1 MRGEKVNGTAPSA
14 ESGRLTRTRRSALVS
29 SVRTW
34 AAEVRPRRAD
44 LKRDLLAGMP
54 GAIAAVPDGM
64 ANGALAGVNPIHGL
78 YASMVG
84 RVAGG
89 LTASTKMMVIT
100 TTSAAALAAGEA
112 VEAAPDD
119 QRSDAVI
126 WLTLIAGLV
135 IFAAGVMGLSRYV
148 RFVSQSVMLGFLT
161 GLSANIF
168 FGQLP
173 ALTGSPSEGN
183 FAITRAL
190 NVVLHPAQMDLAS
203 VAAGIS
209 AILLLAVLSQTR
221 AASVASLVALL
232 VPTLVVILA
241 DVPGVARVSDLGAIP
256 QGLPSPHLPSLAAL
270 SPSVISAAFAIA
282 AIIVV
287 QGAGVA
293 EAAPNPDGTRSSPG
307 RDFRAQGVANLAA
320 GLFGGQP
327 VGGSVSAT
335 ALNVSVGASS
345 RWAAIW
351 SGIGV
356 ALVLVVF
363 STAVGYV
370 VLPTL
375 AAFLV
380 YAAIRSIKPG
390 EIWSVT
396 HSGINSLV
404 ALGVTLVAT
413 LLLPVPAAV
422 GVGVGIS
429 LMLQL
434 NQEAVDLRVVELY
447 PMPGDR
453 FGERPPPRH
462 LEADSVVVLDVYGS
476 MFFAGAK
483 TLQDLLPQVGLAQNV
498 SVILRLRGRT
508 TLGSTFLRVVSDYA
522 DRLQRNGGR
531 LYLAG
536 LDPAVLKAWESD
548 ALSKRLAGVM
558 LYPATEVVGASTH
571 NALLDANT
579 RHVKYEQ
586 PTH

>member
-1 MRGEKVNGTAPSA
+1 MRGKKVKGTALVASF
-14 ESGRLTRTRRSALVS
+14 RS
-29 SVRTW
+29 W
-34 AAEVRPRRAD
+34 AAEVRPRRRD

-54 GAIAAVPDGM
+54 SAISAVPDGM
-64 ANGALAGVNPIHGL
+64 ANGALAGVSPIHGL
-78 YASMVG
+78 YASLVG

-100 TTSAAALAAGEA
+100 TTSASALAAGEA
-112 VEAAPDD
+112 VAATPEDR
-119 QRSDAVI
+119 RSDAVI
-126 WLTLIAGLV
+126 WLTLIAGVVML
-135 IFAAGVMGLSRYV
+135 AAGALGLSRYV

-161 GLSANIF
+161 GLSVNIF
-168 FGQLP
+168 CGQIP
-173 ALTGSPSEGN
+173 ALTGSPSEGS
-183 FAITRAL
+183 FALTKAV
-190 NVVLHPAQMDLAS
+190 NVLLHPTRTDLPS
-203 VAAGIS
+203 VAAGLG
-209 AILLLAVLSQTR
+209 AVLLLAGLSRTR
-221 AASVASLVALL
+221 LAAGASLVALL
-232 VPTLVVILA
+232 VPTAVVMLA
-241 DVPGVARVSDLGAIP
+241 GVSGVATVSDLGAIP
-256 QGLPSPHLPSLAAL
+256 QGLPSPHIPALAAL
-270 SPSVISAAFAIA
+270 SPSVISAALAVA

-293 EAAPNPDGTRSSPG
+293 EAAPNADGTRSSSG

-327 VGGSVSAT
+327 VGGSVSST
-335 ALNVSVGASS
+335 ALNMSVGASS

-351 SGIGV
+351 SGVGV

-370 VLPTL
+370 LLPTL

-390 EIWSVT
+390 EIWSVS

-404 ALGVTLVAT
+404 AFGITLVAT
-413 LLLPVPAAV
+413 LLLPVAAAV
-422 GVGVGIS
+422 GIGVGVS

-447 PMPGDR
+447 LMPNNQ

-462 LEADSVVVLDVYGS
+462 LEDDSVVVLDAYGS

-483 TLQDLLPQVGLAQNV
+483 TLQDLLPEVGPARNA
-498 SVILRLRGRT
+498 SVILRMRGRT

-531 LYLAG
+531 LYLTG
-536 LDPAVLKAWESD
+536 LDPAVLKVWESD
-548 ALSKRLAGVM
+548 ALSKRLTGVL
-558 LYPATEVVGASTH
+558 LYPATEVVGAATH
-571 NALLDANT
+571 NALLDANS
-579 RHVKYEQ
+579 RHVKHDQ
-586 PTH
+586 GPALP

>member
-1 MRGEKVNGTAPSA
+1 MRGKKVKGTALVASF
-14 ESGRLTRTRRSALVS
+14 RS
-29 SVRTW
+29 W
-34 AAEVRPRRAD
+34 AAEVRPRRRD

-54 GAIAAVPDGM
+54 SAISAVPDGM
-64 ANGALAGVNPIHGL
+64 ANGALAGVSPIHGL
-78 YASMVG
+78 YASLVG

-100 TTSAAALAAGEA
+100 TTSASALAAGEA
-112 VEAAPDD
+112 VAATPEDR
-119 QRSDAVI
+119 RSDAVI
-126 WLTLIAGLV
+126 WLTLIAGVVML
-135 IFAAGVMGLSRYV
+135 AAGALGLSRYV

-161 GLSANIF
+161 GLSVNIF
-168 FGQLP
+168 CGQIP
-173 ALTGSPSEGN
+173 ALTGSPSEGS
-183 FAITRAL
+183 FALTKAV
-190 NVVLHPAQMDLAS
+190 NVVLHPTRMDLPS
-203 VAAGIS
+203 VAAGLG
-209 AILLLAVLSQTR
+209 AVLLLAGLSRTR
-221 AASVASLVALL
+221 LAAGASLVALL
-232 VPTLVVILA
+232 VPTAVVMLA
-241 DVPGVARVSDLGAIP
+241 GVSGVATVSDLGAIP
-256 QGLPSPHLPSLAAL
+256 QGLPSPHIPALAAL
-270 SPSVISAAFAIA
+270 SPSVISAALAVA

-293 EAAPNPDGTRSSPG
+293 EAAPNPDGTRSSSG

-327 VGGSVSAT
+327 VGGSVSST
-335 ALNVSVGASS
+335 ALNRSVGASS

-351 SGIGV
+351 SGVGV

-370 VLPTL
+370 LLPTL

-390 EIWSVT
+390 EIWSVS

-404 ALGVTLVAT
+404 AFGITLVAT
-413 LLLPVPAAV
+413 LLLPVAAAV
-422 GVGVGIS
+422 GIGVGVS

-447 PMPGDR
+447 PMPNNQ

-462 LEADSVVVLDVYGS
+462 LDDDSVVVLDVYGS

-483 TLQDLLPQVGLAQNV
+483 TLQDLLPEVGPARNA
-498 SVILRLRGRT
+498 SVILRMRGRT

-531 LYLAG
+531 LYLTG
-536 LDPAVLKAWESD
+536 LDPAVLKVWESD
-548 ALSKRLAGVM
+548 ALSKRLTGVL
-558 LYPATEVVGASTH
+558 LYPATEVVGAATH
-571 NALLDANT
+571 NALLDANS
-579 RHVKYEQ
+579 RHVKHDQ
-586 PTH
+586 GPALP